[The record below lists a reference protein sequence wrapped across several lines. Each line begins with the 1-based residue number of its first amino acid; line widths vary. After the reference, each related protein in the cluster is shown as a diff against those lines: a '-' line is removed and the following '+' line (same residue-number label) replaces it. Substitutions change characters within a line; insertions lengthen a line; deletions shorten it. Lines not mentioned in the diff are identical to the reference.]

1 MEHSKNSSRVCFL
14 TKFSIST
21 PRSIIGSNLRRVKK
35 RLHINNLA
43 TLMDE
48 GCKKLRE
55 AYISECVE
63 EDYITLS
70 LIRELR
76 GFLCRSHIING
87 FNIQE
92 IEFLLD
98 FICTQ

>member
-1 MEHSKNSSRVCFL
+1 MCKVMEYAKNSRDCFL
-14 TKFSIST
+14 TKRSIST
-21 PRSIIGSNLRRVKK
+21 PRSIISSNLRTVK
-35 RLHINNLA
+35 NLA

-55 AYISECVE
+55 AYITECVK
-63 EDYITLS
+63 EDYIALS
-70 LIRELR
+70 IIHELR
-76 GFLCRSHIING
+76 GFLGRSHIMNG